1 MCSLLPQKH
10 PITDNSEVAQN
21 KDQDDEDNPAGLVTS
36 HLYLKPAHAT
46 GTLDKA
52 VVLRRIRHRKRVNKV
67 KSAVQAL
74 LSSPFAS
81 NADDKKT
88 SVVRIRW
95 ADDAFAAP

>member
-1 MCSLLPQKH
+1 MCSLH
-10 PITDNSEVAQN
+10 PNTNNSEVAQN
-21 KDQDDEDNPAGLVTS
+21 KDQDDEENPAALVTS
-36 HLYLKPAHAT
+36 HLYLKPPHAT

-81 NADDKKT
+81 NAADDKKT
-88 SVVRIRW
+88 SVARIRW

>member
-1 MCSLLPQKH
+1 MSSLPSENQ
-10 PITDNSEVAQN
+10 PIEKNTEES
-21 KDQDDEDNPAGLVTS
+21 DQQEEEGLSNISS

-67 KSAVQAL
+67 KSAVQTL

-81 NADDKKT
+81 AADQNKSST
-88 SVVRIRW
+88 TRIRW
-95 ADDAFAAP
+95 VDDAFAAP